1 MDAVRERSELIK
13 LVENMIASG
22 EGPFCIVEL
31 DIDNFAQVN
40 ATYSTELG
48 DDVIKKLASIMKQ
61 NFEHNNGYITRQG
74 DQFTLLLA
82 NNGTERVLWKWRKYA
97 ATFPIILSPTKA
109 KMKLKVKYI

>member
-40 ATYSTELG
+40 AY
-48 DDVIKKLASIMKQ
+48 
-61 NFEHNNGYITRQG
+61 
-74 DQFTLLLA
+74 
-82 NNGTERVLWKWRKYA
+82 
-97 ATFPIILSPTKA
+97 
-109 KMKLKVKYI
+109 